1 LDLGKTI
8 TLGDGVSVD
17 KLYIPNLGDRKLSDG
32 TFSPYGRIE
41 SALGSVAKGL
51 SEGVSDD
58 TIAKRIGDY
67 YAALQNEMYS
77 AEGTVK
83 SIING
88 KKLTNAGALK
98 ATAGQINKKVGENT
112 VVVNDKY
119 LKNILSTGKGGDI

>member
-8 TLGDGVSVD
+8 TLGDGVSID

-51 SEGVSDD
+51 HEGASDD
-58 TIAKRIGDY
+58 VMAKRIGDY
-67 YAALQNEMYS
+67 YAALQNEMYG

-98 ATAGQINKKVGENT
+98 ATAGQINDNVGENT
-112 VVVNDKY
+112 VVVNDEY